1 MQKLILFIPLL
12 ILSNLTW
19 ATSEI
24 VDLCS
29 TSLTSGDYENSLVI
43 CEQQL
48 VTAGS
53 NQDSKDVVEI
63 YLLLVDIHHALGNS
77 EQEDYYLAKV
87 KNHSYFLQDIKIQYD
102 WNRKMGQKYYMLGR
116 FNQAK
121 AHLNHGLDI
130 AISEKDKDW
139 MSKSYNDMGLVENKL
154 ENYKN
159 ALSYYQEGLD
169 LKIEIGD
176 LYKIGTTL
184 NNLGLVHKQLE
195 EYQKATEYYEQALD
209 TFLEY
214 TQVENFDKRVSYNI
228 SHLYEDLT
236 TIYIQSSN
244 IEKASQYADKIL
256 NTFELKFSP
265 HDQARALINLAKFQ
279 IKIGDFKQ
287 AKSYLQK
294 AQKQKDFSVEIYYEL
309 AKINESLEN
318 RLSAIQYAQT
328 GLNLALQKQH
338 ALSLDFYQLLS
349 DLYKNTDIE
358 KAYGYLQN
366 YQTAREEF
374 LNKKYNSELKTIQHQ
389 IEKQQIQNDLISE
402 QLKNSRNESKI
413 QKLTNWI
420 LLASL
425 LLAFSLGF
433 LLIYRFQRKKE
444 HESLLLSISY
454 HKQQLLILESDEE
467 KAPVKSSSEIKLQF
481 NQQLVKTF
489 VEAINIWEKHT
500 RTNRVEFAEKSKLW
514 TISIDNGTLRTR
526 SLDKYL
532 KLDKLPKN
540 PRWRSVVRSCHFI
553 LSDPELESEDR
564 QSLSKQLED
573 LMALYKKLSLA
584 S

>member
-1 MQKLILFIPLL
+1 MQKFILLIPLL
-12 ILSNLTW
+12 FLSNLTW
-19 ATSEI
+19 AASDSVE
-24 VDLCS
+24 LCS
-29 TSLTSGDYENSLVI
+29 TSLTSGDYEKALAI

-48 VTAGS
+48 ESSEKKRSA
-53 NQDSKDVVEI
+53 KEVVEI

-77 EQEDYYLAKV
+77 EQEDYYLAKI
-87 KNHSYFLQDIKIQYD
+87 KNHSYFLQDIKVQYD
-102 WNRKMGQKYYMLGR
+102 WNRKIGQKYYMLGQ

-121 AHLNHGLDI
+121 THLNHGLNI
-130 AISEKDKDW
+130 AISEKDKGW

-154 ENYKN
+154 ENFKN
-159 ALSYYQEGLD
+159 ALSYYQKGLE
-169 LKIEIGD
+169 LKIAIGD

-214 TQVENFDKRVSYNI
+214 TKVENFDKRVSHNI

-236 TIYIQSSN
+236 TVYIQSSN
-244 IEKASQYADKIL
+244 IEKASQYANKIL
-256 NTFELKFSP
+256 NTFELKFST

-287 AKSYLQK
+287 AKSYLEK
-294 AQKQKDFSVEIYYEL
+294 AQEQKDFSIEIYFEL

-318 RLSAIQYAQT
+318 RISAIQYAQT

-358 KAYGYLQN
+358 KAYGYLQY

-425 LLAFSLGF
+425 LLAFSIGF

-444 HESLLLSISY
+444 HEALLLSISY

-467 KAPVKSSSEIKLQF
+467 KVPAKSSSDIKLQF
-481 NQQLVKTF
+481 NKQLVKTF
-489 VEAINIWEKHT
+489 VEAIQIWEKHT
-500 RTNRVEFAEKSKLW
+500 GTNRVEFAEKSKLW

-553 LSDPELESEDR
+553 LSDVELDTENR
-564 QSLSKQLED
+564 QSLTAQLD
-573 LMALYKKLSLA
+573 NLMSLYKKLSLA
-584 S
+584 